1 VTKDEVLALNAEE
14 GGGAY
19 DPEWEDQDWFED
31 LVKDRDVARAMIEM
45 SDGDVFHYNVEQFNC
60 WKKR

>member
-1 VTKDEVLALNAEE
+1 MTKDEVLALNAEE

-45 SDGDVFHYNVEQFNC
+45 SDGDVFH
-60 WKKR
+60 